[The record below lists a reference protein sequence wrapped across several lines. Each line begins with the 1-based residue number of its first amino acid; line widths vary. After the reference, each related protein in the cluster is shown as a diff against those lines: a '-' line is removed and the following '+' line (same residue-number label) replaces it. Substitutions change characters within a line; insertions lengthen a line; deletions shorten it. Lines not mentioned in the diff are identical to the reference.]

1 MGVVSKDD
9 FNLRSIV
16 AESVTEIEEF
26 EELHGCLLDACEGK
40 LVSRLTD
47 SKIRDLARE
56 LLSHLLPGNK
66 NED

>member
-1 MGVVSKDD
+1 MASKDD

-26 EELHGCLLDACEGK
+26 DELHGCLLEACEGK

-47 SKIRDLARE
+47 SKIKELAKE
-56 LLSHLLPGNK
+56 LLSLLLPGEK
-66 NED
+66 DED